1 MDSYQKMKKYLDSNI
16 LDKFS
21 YTILIFDYECEQIVN
36 QIKKRLTT
44 LIKKSMDSFKK
55 KTINDRLYN
64 LRTSIENKYKK
75 EDIINDVIFVNESID
90 YFIK

>member
-36 QIKKRLTT
+36 QIKKKLTT
-44 LIKKSMDSFKK
+44 LIKNQW
-55 KTINDRLYN
+55 TV
-64 LRTSIENKYKK
+64 LRRKL
-75 EDIINDVIFVNESID
+75 
-90 YFIK
+90 

>member
-1 MDSYQKMKKYLDSNI
+1 MDSYQKMKKYLNSNI

-36 QIKKRLTT
+36 QIKKK
-44 LIKKSMDSFKK
+44 IDNINKKSIDSFKK

-64 LRTSIENKYKK
+64 LRT
-75 EDIINDVIFVNESID
+75 
-90 YFIK
+90 